1 VSSQAARSPS
11 ALQAV
16 RSAVT
21 ERTRRA
27 GGPTRRGPKGP
38 KGKGAYKKGA
48 PASSRIKAGK
58 GLRSPQAA
66 KRASAAAEGGRSP
79 RSSKVVLRRIRPL
92 SVLRVSVLF
101 YVSLSLA
108 LFVAAVLLWL
118 GASAVGLIDNL
129 EGFMDEVGFTDFRLR
144 AGPLMVASLAGSV
157 ILVVAGSLANL
168 LMAVLYNLIGDVVG
182 GIRIVLSEDTEATGK

>member
-1 VSSQAARSPS
+1 
-11 ALQAV
+11 
-16 RSAVT
+16 
-21 ERTRRA
+21 
-27 GGPTRRGPKGP
+27 
-38 KGKGAYKKGA
+38 
-48 PASSRIKAGK
+48 
-58 GLRSPQAA
+58 
-66 KRASAAAEGGRSP
+66 
-79 RSSKVVLRRIRPL
+79 VVLRRIRPL